1 MAGSA
6 SPTPRRR
13 QIADVA
19 RALLDAEGPEAV
31 TMRRIAEVLGI
42 RAPSLYKH
50 VPDKAALE
58 TLVVARGFEELAE
71 ALEAASAAAP
81 SRAAALTALGDAY
94 RLFGVAHPDLYRLMN
109 YRPLRRDL
117 LPADAEDR
125 AVRPLLEAVGFDQH
139 RARALA
145 AFAHGMVSLE
155 IDGRF
160 PAGADLDSAWG
171 AGLASF
177 MITAHDTVQQ

>member
-1 MAGSA
+1 VADTA
-6 SPTPRRR
+6 SLTPRRR
-13 QIADVA
+13 QIAEVA
-19 RALLDAEGPEAV
+19 RALLEAEGPEAL
-31 TMRRIAEVLGI
+31 TMRRIAGVLGI

-58 TLVVARGFEELAE
+58 TLMVARGFEELADG
-71 ALEAASAAAP
+71 LEAAAA
-81 SRAAALTALGDAY
+81 RANGPAATLTALGEAY
-94 RLFGVAHPDLYRLMN
+94 RVFAVAHPDLYRLMN

-117 LPADAEDR
+117 LPEDAEDR
-125 AVRPLLEAVGFDQH
+125 AARPILAAVGFDEH
-139 RARALA
+139 RARAMA
-145 AFAHGMVSLE
+145 AFAHGMASLE